1 MKVVIAS
8 VQVPYIKGGAEEQ
21 AGSLRA
27 ELARRGCQAE
37 IVTIPFKWYPA
48 ETVLR
53 CMVMGR
59 LMDLTEM
66 DGKKIDLVIAL
77 KFPAYYLQHP
87 CKVVWLLHQHRQ
99 AYDLWGT
106 EFGDIHKW
114 PEGEYIRKSIIAND
128 CSMLP
133 EARRLYTISQNVSTR
148 LRKFNGLHAEPLYHP
163 PALWNV
169 LKAESYERFI
179 FYPSR
184 ITPIKRQR
192 LIVEAARYFDNGVRV
207 ILAGK
212 DDSGELEHIRRIIH
226 KHNLEDRI
234 VLPGFLTEE
243 EKIDLYARCGA
254 VYFGGYDEDYGY
266 IPLEGMFASKPVI
279 THSDAGGALEF
290 VRDGENGRVTAPD
303 PERLAEA
310 VNHLFSKPE
319 VLPELGRRG
328 RETMRRKQVSWDFV
342 LDRLLEPA
350 RG

>member
-1 MKVVIAS
+1 
-8 VQVPYIKGGAEEQ
+8 
-21 AGSLRA
+21 
-27 ELARRGCQAE
+27 
-37 IVTIPFKWYPA
+37 
-48 ETVLR
+48 
-53 CMVMGR
+53 
-59 LMDLTEM
+59 
-66 DGKKIDLVIAL
+66 
-77 KFPAYYLQHP
+77 
-87 CKVVWLLHQHRQ
+87 
-99 AYDLWGT
+99 
-106 EFGDIHKW
+106 
-114 PEGEYIRKSIIAND
+114 
-128 CSMLP
+128 MLP

-169 LKAESYERFI
+169 LEAESYDRFI

-243 EKIDLYARCGA
+243 EKLDLYARCGA

-290 VRDGENGRVTAPD
+290 VRDGENGRVTPPD

-342 LDRLLEPA
+342 LDHLLEPA